1 MPKTPAIRSSGRI
14 RKVID
19 YSYKDLDDRVK
30 EVARADKRKYYS
42 DWRKKDRAETKAIN
56 AYHKSLLAN
65 EGKALTYDDPEPE
78 TLDKSESES
87 ESDEE
92 EEDEEE
98 YRLYLWTDVYDEW
111 EELERD
117 VEIVKTYSD
126 THRKVINDFLEQDS
140 EFSWAFLAQ
149 YVNLCIEFKKLK
161 K

>member
-1 MPKTPAIRSSGRI
+1 MPKTQSTRRSGRK

-19 YSYKDLDDRVK
+19 YSYKDFDEQVK

-56 AYHKSLLAN
+56 AYHQSLLAN
-65 EGKALTYDDPEPE
+65 EGKALTYEEPEPE
-78 TLDKSESES
+78 TPDEPES
-87 ESDEE
+87 ESDDEE
-92 EEDEEE
+92 EEEEE
-98 YRLYLWTDVYDEW
+98 SRLYLWTDVYDEW
-111 EELERD
+111 EDLERD
-117 VEIVKTYSD
+117 IEIVKTYSD